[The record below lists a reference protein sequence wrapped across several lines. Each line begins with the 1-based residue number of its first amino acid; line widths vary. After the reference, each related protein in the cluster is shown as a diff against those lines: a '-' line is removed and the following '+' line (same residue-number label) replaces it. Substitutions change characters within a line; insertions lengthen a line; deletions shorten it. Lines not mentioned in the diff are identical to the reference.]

1 MPAALKKLEEAI
13 SESFDRA
20 QRKGKLRGVDKGAYV
35 FGSKAV
41 QTWKKKHGGSKGGGT

>member
-20 QRKGKLRGVDKGAYV
+20 QRKGKLRGISREQVEA
-35 FGSKAV
+35 
-41 QTWKKKHGGSKGGGT
+41 

>member
-13 SESFDRA
+13 SASFDRA
-20 QRKGKLRGVDKGAYV
+20 QRKGKLRGVDRGAYV
-35 FGSKAV
+35 YGSKAV